1 MALRADDVMPAPVRC
16 AIYVRKSTEKGLD
29 QEFTSLDAQRE
40 ACEAYIASQRFD
52 GWVALPDRYDDPG
65 FSGGNMERP
74 GLKRLIADI
83 KSGRVNMVVVYKIDR
98 ISRSLLDFARLMELF
113 EQYNVSFTSIT
124 QQISTNTAMG
134 KLLMNILLSF
144 AEFER
149 EISGERVRDKVAA
162 AKRKGK
168 YMGGTLPYGYDLDR
182 ERHKLMV
189 NLEESKI
196 VRHVFKRFTEVS
208 SGLTVAKELNAK
220 GITTKS
226 WITNKGD
233 LRPGGTWDT
242 QHIYRLLNNRT
253 YIGETVHKDQSY
265 PGEHESIVSK
275 ALWDN
280 VHSIL
285 DNPNGRKKNQ
295 PARTV
300 PAPLKGVIRCGHCDR
315 AMTGTYTKKGSKT
328 YRYYVCTKASRNGY
342 DVCPVRSVPASE
354 IEDAVIG
361 QLRAVFRSPEM
372 IAQTFREAQS
382 LESQGLA
389 QLRDDISELKADISS
404 LRASLDGLSETD
416 EDYWTTRRLIDEK
429 KDLSSTKTHELHVLQ
444 SNLLTENDVIDDL
457 TTLDPVWNELF
468 PAEQQRIVGLLVDK
482 VVVNTDGLDIR
493 IRAHGLHSLVTELT
507 DTHSTNSERI

>member
-1 MALRADDVMPAPVRC
+1 MALRMDDIAPAQVRC
-16 AIYVRKSTEKGLD
+16 AIYVRKSTEKGLE

-83 KSGRVNMVVVYKIDR
+83 KSGKVNMVIVHRIDR
-98 ISRSLLDFARLMELF
+98 ISRSLLDFAKLMELF
-113 EQYNVSFTSIT
+113 EEYNVSFTSIT
-124 QQISTNTAMG
+124 QQINTGTAMG
-134 KLLMNILLSF
+134 RLLTNVLLSF
-144 AEFER
+144 AAFER
-149 EISGERVRDKVAA
+149 EISAERVRDKVAA
-162 AKRKGK
+162 AKKKGK

-182 ERHKLMV
+182 ERHKLVV
-189 NLEESKI
+189 NTEEAKT
-196 VRHVFKRFTEVS
+196 VRHVFKRFLEVG
-208 SGLTVAKELNAK
+208 SGLGIARELNAK

-226 WITNKGD
+226 WVTNKGD
-233 LRPGGTWDT
+233 LRRGSTWDT

-253 YIGETVHKDQSY
+253 YLGETVHKDQSY
-265 PGEHESIVSK
+265 PGEHEAIISK
-275 ALWDN
+275 SLWDK

-300 PAPLKGVIRCGHCDR
+300 PAPMKGVIRCGHCDR
-315 AMTGTYTKKGSKT
+315 AMTGTYTKKGTKT

-342 DVCPVRSVPASE
+342 DVCPVRSVPAGE

-361 QLRAVFRSPEM
+361 QLRAVFRSPEV
-372 IAQTFREAQS
+372 IAQTFREAQT

-389 QLRDDISELKADISS
+389 QIHDDIAELKADISS
-404 LRASLDGLSETD
+404 LRTTLSDLAESD
-416 EDYWTTRRLIDEK
+416 EDYWTISRLIDEK
-429 KDLSSTKTHELHVLQ
+429 EALSNCKTHELHVLQ
-444 SNLLTENDVIDDL
+444 SNALTENDVIDAL
-457 TTLDPVWNELF
+457 TTLDPIWNELF

-493 IRAHGLHSLVTELT
+493 IRAQGLHSLVAELT
-507 DTHSTNSERI
+507 DTHGTNSERI